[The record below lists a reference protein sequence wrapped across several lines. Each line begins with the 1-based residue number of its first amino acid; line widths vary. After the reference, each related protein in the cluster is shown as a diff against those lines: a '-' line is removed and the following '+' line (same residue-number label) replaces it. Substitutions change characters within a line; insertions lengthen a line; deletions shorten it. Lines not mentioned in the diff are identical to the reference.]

1 MPKKT
6 LPRIRA
12 VEAAEAPFT
21 LRVQWISGDEN
32 TIDLSGIIHT
42 FKVFA
47 PLRTD
52 PKLFRQVHPG
62 EHGTDL
68 VWNEDIDLANDTLWR
83 LAQEQSG
90 ATMSAEAFQAW
101 RKRHAFTL
109 DTAAKAL
116 GLSRRMVA
124 YYEEG
129 KRPIPRTVALATRGL
144 ELTNSHPGSFIEFC
158 RH

>member
-12 VEAAEAPFT
+12 VEATGKPLA
-21 LRVQWISGDEN
+21 LRVQWSHGGEDL
-32 TIDLSGIIHT
+32 IDLSGIIQT

-52 PKLFRQVHPG
+52 PKLFRQVRVG
-62 EHGTDL
+62 EHGTDI
-68 VWNEDIDLANDTLWR
+68 VWNDEIDIANDTLWR

-90 ATMSAEAFQAW
+90 ATMTAEAFQEW

-109 DTAAKAL
+109 DTAATAL

-124 YYEEG
+124 YYEQG

-144 ELTNSHPGSFIEFC
+144 EMTP
-158 RH
+158 

>member
-12 VEAAEAPFT
+12 VETTGKPLT
-21 LRVQWISGDEN
+21 LRVQWTHGGEDL
-32 TIDLSGIIHT
+32 IDLSGVIDALKI
-42 FKVFA
+42 FA

-52 PKLFRQVHPG
+52 ERLFRQVRVG
-62 EHGTDL
+62 EHGTDI
-68 VWNEDIDLANDTLWR
+68 VWNDDIDMANDTLWR

-90 ATMSAEAFQAW
+90 ATMTAEAFQEW

-109 DTAAKAL
+109 DTAALAL

-124 YYEEG
+124 YYEQG

-144 ELTNSHPGSFIEFC
+144 EVT
-158 RH
+158 R

>member
-1 MPKKT
+1 MPRKP
-6 LPRIRA
+6 LPRLRA
-12 VEAAEAPFT
+12 VEPAEKPFT
-21 LRVQWISGDEN
+21 LRVQWSHGGEN
-32 TIDLSGIIHT
+32 LIDLSGIINT

-52 PKLFRQVHPG
+52 AELFRQARVG
-62 EHGTDL
+62 ELGTDL
-68 VWNEDIDLANDTLWR
+68 VWNDEIDMANDTLWR
-83 LAQEQSG
+83 LAQEQCG
-90 ATMSAEAFQAW
+90 ATMSAEAFKEW

-109 DTAAKAL
+109 DTAATAL

-144 ELTNSHPGSFIEFC
+144 ELTE
-158 RH
+158 